1 MDSNNISITTSK
13 FTSVL
18 VMLAGLLI
26 VSGISTQSAMHL
38 TGQPEI
44 MRAVRLFDLDGEQNL
59 PAFFSLGLL
68 LIAAL
73 LLSVV
78 ASLKA
83 KTADPQR
90 SKWMLLAIGFLA
102 LAYDEICTVHERFIE
117 PTKAFLGLEQSGY
130 FTFAWVIP
138 GIALVAVVGLFFS
151 GFLWRLPAKT
161 RSEFCIAASLYLGGA
176 IGVELLAGRFVGL
189 HGFDTLTYSYLVA
202 LEEGLE
208 MAGVIFFIRALLGY
222 LAENH
227 GAIQFQFRGDR
238 ERSTS
243 IQRHRPLLD
252 SLTAP

>member
-1 MDSNNISITTSK
+1 MDSNHISIATSK
-13 FTSVL
+13 YTAVL
-18 VMLAGLLI
+18 AMLAGLLI
-26 VSGISTQSAMHL
+26 VAGISTQSAMHL
-38 TGQPEI
+38 TGRPEI
-44 MRAVRLFDLDGEQNL
+44 MRAVRFFDLDGEQNL
-59 PAFFSLGLL
+59 PAFFSQGLL

-102 LAYDEICTVHERFIE
+102 LAYDEICSVHERFIE
-117 PTKAFLGLEQSGY
+117 PTRAILGWEQPGY

-138 GIALVAVVGLFFS
+138 GIVLVAVVGVFFS
-151 GFLWRLPAKT
+151 KFLWQLPVKT
-161 RSEFCIAASLYLGGA
+161 RREFCVAASLYLGGA
-176 IGVELLAGRFVGL
+176 IGIELLAGRFVEL
-189 HGFDTLTYSYLVA
+189 HGVDTLAYSSLVA

-227 GAIQFQFRGDR
+227 GAIQFQICGDR

-243 IQRHRPLLD
+243 VERHRPLLD
-252 SLTAP
+252 SLTIP